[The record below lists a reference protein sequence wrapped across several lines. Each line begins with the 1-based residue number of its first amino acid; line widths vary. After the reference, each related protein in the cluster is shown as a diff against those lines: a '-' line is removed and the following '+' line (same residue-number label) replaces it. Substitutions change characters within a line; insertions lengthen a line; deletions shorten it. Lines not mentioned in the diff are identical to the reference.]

1 MDDNPGGEPGRK
13 ASAAKRAARLTWR
26 ATRKTGKVVRG
37 GAKVTRKGMS
47 GVKTSTAWLG
57 TRVLGTNK
65 YRRDVDDVVGRLSDA
80 LRRVEAALTVRDEEI
95 RRLREELEH
104 RPPLE
109 EGL

>member
-1 MDDNPGGEPGRK
+1 MDDSPGGEPGRK
-13 ASAAKRAARLTWR
+13 AADKRAARRTWR
-26 ATRKTGKVVRG
+26 AAKKTGKVVRG
-37 GAKVTRKGMS
+37 GAKVAKKGMG

-104 RPPLE
+104 RPPRE